1 MPPHATDAPACHS
14 CRGMPGGMPRH
25 APSCHR
31 NLAGPTIR
39 YPPATGSCAPLM
51 PPSSPS
57 VPWQAHSPQ
66 PWHQN
71 LTCERQSQAQAVH
84 LSIPTSR
91 PGTPNLEALLRSA
104 PRTPIRTQALIAQHK
119 PLVPGVR
126 TTHLVVCP
134 LHPPAHQIC
143 PPNRRV
149 RAPSSLPTCQVPCG
163 HSTSEA
169 GRKAGLM
176 EVVKQLRQSRSPGCS
191 SIYKMGGLS
200 VYALSD
206 RTRARSHMIATEEG
220 LCARHCRVRSAAGR
234 SGHAPACPSCPRMPQ
249 LPGHAPACPGMPRH
263 ARSCPVMPQESE
275 ARSAR
280 CLIGHEKT
288 PECP

>member
-14 CRGMPGGMPRH
+14 CRGMPGH
-25 APSCHR
+25 APACPVMPQESGGPHHIPPRPVRVRRSCRLHR
-31 NLAGPTIR
+31 LQ
-39 YPPATGSCAPLM
+39 
-51 PPSSPS
+51 S

-71 LTCERQSQAQAVH
+71 LTCKRQSQAQAVH

-206 RTRARSHMIATEEG
+206 RTRARSHMIVTD
-220 LCARHCRVRSAAGR
+220 
-234 SGHAPACPSCPRMPQ
+234 
-249 LPGHAPACPGMPRH
+249 
-263 ARSCPVMPQESE
+263 
-275 ARSAR
+275 
-280 CLIGHEKT
+280 
-288 PECP
+288 

>member
-14 CRGMPGGMPRH
+14 CRGMPGH
-25 APSCHR
+25 APACPVMPQESGGPHHIPPRPVRVRRSCRLHR
-31 NLAGPTIR
+31 LQ
-39 YPPATGSCAPLM
+39 
-51 PPSSPS
+51 S

-71 LTCERQSQAQAVH
+71 LTCKRQSQAQAVH

-206 RTRARSHMIATEEG
+206 RTRARSHMIATDD
-220 LCARHCRVRSAAGR
+220 CARDTVGVRAQCGR
-234 SGHAPACPSCPRMPQ
+234 AVRSCPRMPQ
-249 LPGHAPACPGMPRH
+249 LPPHATVARACPGMPRH
-263 ARSCPVMPQESE
+263 APACPVMPRH
-275 ARSAR
+275 ATG
-280 CLIGHEKT
+280 I
-288 PECP
+288 

>member
-14 CRGMPGGMPRH
+14 CRGMPGH
-25 APSCHR
+25 APACPVMPQESGGPHHIPPRPVRVRRSCRLHR
-31 NLAGPTIR
+31 LQ
-39 YPPATGSCAPLM
+39 
-51 PPSSPS
+51 S

-71 LTCERQSQAQAVH
+71 LTCKRQSQAQAVH

-220 LCARHCRVRSAAGR
+220 LCARHCRVSCAQCGR
-234 SGHAPACPSCPRMPQ
+234 AVRSCPRMPQ
-249 LPGHAPACPGMPRH
+249 LPPHATVARACPGMPRH
-263 ARSCPVMPQESE
+263 APACPVMPRH
-275 ARSAR
+275 ATG
-280 CLIGHEKT
+280 I
-288 PECP
+288 